1 MSPAIG
7 KPRPNLATATKIS
20 DPCGWAL
27 DPGRIEPGT
36 PVTVTGVVEWTD
48 GLTEANLTQWVEDNE
63 KATTATL
70 TDPDVISRSYPV
82 QRITGIVAQT
92 PSRIPS
98 GEPVT
103 ITIYAK
109 WPSGVDDLNPIYIIP
124 STGVPSSVFTA
135 IAGST
140 EQLRLI
146 DNCAGAVAVSS
157 SRTVAT
163 ALRPAKQCTVLVDLG
178 NFDETATTSFDI
190 VGHGS

>member
-1 MSPAIG
+1 M
-7 KPRPNLATATKIS
+7 
-20 DPCGWAL
+20 
-27 DPGRIEPGT
+27 
-36 PVTVTGVVEWTD
+36 TGVVEW
-48 GLTEANLTQWVEDNE
+48 
-63 KATTATL
+63 
-70 TDPDVISRSYPV
+70 
-82 QRITGIVAQT
+82 
-92 PSRIPS
+92 S
-98 GEPVT
+98 GELSEASLT
-103 ITIYAK
+103 K